1 MRTLWSSLLIVF
13 LGTLLAGQ
21 ARGQIFVANSGSGTI
36 GEYDYNNGGTMQPS
50 LVSGLSSP
58 WGIAVSGANLL
69 VANNTAGTIGKYN
82 VTTGATVNAS
92 LVSGLSSPRG
102 VAVSGGYLYVANY
115 KSGTIGEY
123 NATTGATVNASLV
136 SGLNGPTGI
145 AVSGGY
151 LYVANYKSG
160 TIGEYNATT
169 GATVNASLVSG
180 LNHPT
185 GIAVTGGYL
194 YVANY
199 NSGTIGEYNA
209 TTGAT
214 VNASL
219 VSGLR
224 RPAGI
229 AVPGANLFVANSGT
243 GTIGEYN
250 ATTGATVKAS
260 LVSGLSGPAGIA
272 LSGANL
278 FVVNQST
285 STIGEY
291 NTTTGAAVNASL
303 VSGLSG
309 PGIAVVATLPQF
321 NLLKV
326 LPLQSNAYGSVTVNE
341 ALNKI
346 YTSGN
351 PSSVID
357 IEVEVIDGVTFATK
371 DVGYGN
377 GANVDNKTNR
387 YWAAS
392 IFYESVIVRD
402 GATNSVV
409 ATVPIPDGYCPL
421 ATTYDFSKSR
431 VWVGCQCGGGN
442 DPVFAIDAN
451 TFKITAGPI
460 GSGGILGTGYLG
472 IIANGANGR
481 LYLYDPISGSSER
494 VNPTTFAVT
503 KNDFG
508 TVRAINALTNTL
520 YAVDSANNL
529 QIMNGVPDPEIIL
542 ATVPLSYTPES
553 MGINTALNHLY
564 IANPAGNSI
573 EVRNPSTGALITMF
587 ALSAFS
593 VTPNGAMAVDSTR
606 SRIYVID
613 QSSSPPVLLVIED
626 LITAAKPNGVP

>member
-180 LNHPT
+180 L
-185 GIAVTGGYL
+185 
-194 YVANY
+194 
-199 NSGTIGEYNA
+199 
-209 TTGAT
+209 
-214 VNASL
+214 
-219 VSGLR
+219 R

-260 LVSGLSGPAGIA
+260 LVSGLSGPI
-272 LSGANL
+272 
-278 FVVNQST
+278 
-285 STIGEY
+285 
-291 NTTTGAAVNASL
+291 
-303 VSGLSG
+303 
-309 PGIAVVATLPQF
+309 GIAVVATLPEF
-321 NLLKV
+321 NLRTV
-326 LPLQSNAYGSVTVNE
+326 PLQSNAYGSVTVNE

>member
-1 MRTLWSSLLIVF
+1 MIEDLKMQRNPSPFPQAIMRTLWSSLLIVF

-180 LNHPT
+180 L
-185 GIAVTGGYL
+185 
-194 YVANY
+194 
-199 NSGTIGEYNA
+199 
-209 TTGAT
+209 
-214 VNASL
+214 
-219 VSGLR
+219 R

-260 LVSGLSGPAGIA
+260 LVSGLSGPI
-272 LSGANL
+272 
-278 FVVNQST
+278 
-285 STIGEY
+285 
-291 NTTTGAAVNASL
+291 
-303 VSGLSG
+303 
-309 PGIAVVATLPQF
+309 GIAVVATLPEF
-321 NLLKV
+321 NLRTV
-326 LPLQSNAYGSVTVNE
+326 PLQSNAYGSVTVNE

>member
-260 LVSGLSGPAGIA
+260 LVSGLSGPI
-272 LSGANL
+272 
-278 FVVNQST
+278 
-285 STIGEY
+285 
-291 NTTTGAAVNASL
+291 
-303 VSGLSG
+303 
-309 PGIAVVATLPQF
+309 GIAVVATLPEF
-321 NLLKV
+321 NLRTV
-326 LPLQSNAYGSVTVNE
+326 PLQSNAYGSVTVNE